1 MAKWS
6 KASGQSSGGLW
17 VENRAEIWFFFF
29 QIFKNC
35 SIFQPFLFPCLFVN
49 FCESGVRGLLGSLH
63 WGWFPLW
70 FKQAIIYL
78 VIDLPVENNR
88 AKYRRNMVVMGPC
101 FKCQE
106 IPAFLMI
113 SGGLEGSASASHLYL
128 RHAGRAICWW
138 PLTSSSS
145 CRSARCSRQQQLLPL
160 LLLLPASG
168 RGSGP
173 LMQGWAVAA
182 S

>member
-1 MAKWS
+1 M
-6 KASGQSSGGLW
+6 
-17 VENRAEIWFFFF
+17 
-29 QIFKNC
+29 
-35 SIFQPFLFPCLFVN
+35 
-49 FCESGVRGLLGSLH
+49 
-63 WGWFPLW
+63 
-70 FKQAIIYL
+70 

-88 AKYRRNMVVMGPC
+88 AKYRRNMVVMGSC

-106 IPAFLMI
+106 IPAFLII

-145 CRSARCSRQQQLLPL
+145 ACRSARCSRQQQLLPL

-168 RGSGP
+168 RRPG
-173 LMQGWAVAA
+173 QWAADAGLGRRCGQLAA
-182 S
+182 GQPARWVSLLISIVLIVVVDTTQTQVFLAWKKKMRNYLKNQF

>member
-1 MAKWS
+1 M
-6 KASGQSSGGLW
+6 
-17 VENRAEIWFFFF
+17 
-29 QIFKNC
+29 
-35 SIFQPFLFPCLFVN
+35 
-49 FCESGVRGLLGSLH
+49 
-63 WGWFPLW
+63 
-70 FKQAIIYL
+70 

-106 IPAFLMI
+106 IPAFLII

-145 CRSARCSRQQQLLPL
+145 ACRSARCSRQQQLLPL

-168 RGSGP
+168 RRHCSARRPPAGAVGRWCRVGPALRPVSRRSTGSLSLSSHFNCSNCCSWYYSDTSLP
-173 LMQGWAVAA
+173 CLKMKKNIVLDFYFYFLKLTAFTKSIWNYILKT
-182 S
+182 